1 MGEKREGEIHVDG
14 TGMGEGEDREER
26 VKTFCEK

>member
-1 MGEKREGEIHVDG
+1 MGGIGWEMGEEERGDARGG

-26 VKTFCEK
+26 F